1 MPTTVLIVRVKLVQ
15 DSRMVDELPVTIA
28 LLLSF
33 VSEELSCS
41 HPAALFPYSLTT
53 FRIVV
58 SKARQHVHKGTL

>member
-33 VSEELSCS
+33 VSEERSCS
-41 HPAALFPYSLTT
+41 HPAALFHYSLTT